1 MGTRRRLIAAGLAS
15 ALLTGALLGLAG
27 APAEAARL
35 KDFRIADRGEKVVA
49 TWTFCTAKRVRTSQQ
64 LYIWGTS
71 ADTETEAIWW
81 EPQPT
86 YPRGCSHR
94 RKGFPYLVIPGAYA
108 AQLTIKV
115 PGGRLHQS
123 RVKHF
128 RME

>member
-1 MGTRRRLIAAGLAS
+1 
-15 ALLTGALLGLAG
+15 
-27 APAEAARL
+27 L

>member
-1 MGTRRRLIAAGLAS
+1 MGTRRRIIAAGVASTLLA
-15 ALLTGALLGLAG
+15 GALLALAG

-35 KDFRIADRGEKVVA
+35 KDFRIADRGEDVVA
-49 TWTFCTAKRVRTSQQ
+49 TWTFCTAKRVRTFQQ
-64 LYIWGTS
+64 LRIWGTS

-81 EPQPT
+81 EPHPT

-94 RKGFPYLVIPGAYA
+94 RKAFPYLVIPGAYA
-108 AQLTIKV
+108 AQLTIN
-115 PGGRLHQS
+115 PAGGGRHQS